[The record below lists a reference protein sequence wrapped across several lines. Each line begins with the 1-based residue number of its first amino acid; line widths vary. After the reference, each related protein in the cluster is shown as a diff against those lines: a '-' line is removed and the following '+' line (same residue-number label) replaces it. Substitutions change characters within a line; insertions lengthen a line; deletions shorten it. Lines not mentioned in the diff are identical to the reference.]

1 MSFFAMG
8 WQGVV
13 FIQMQKSR
21 GVLLVSVLD
30 LAKKVNKHVPLFC
43 TPVRDLF
50 LFGCVNKMKSG

>member
-30 LAKKVNKHVPLFC
+30 LAKKVNK
-43 TPVRDLF
+43 
-50 LFGCVNKMKSG
+50 